1 MSLDIELPTALV
13 FGEIG
18 LVRSLGEA
26 GIPLIVGSYYKDNIA
41 LFSRYCRQAL
51 LFSHSASRTF
61 VDEMIAFGR
70 RFGRKLVFFS
80 DDDRAVLSFSQYR
93 DELKDYF
100 YFNLP
105 SHDVVE
111 ALLDKRKFGVLADS
125 LHLAVPKTFTPS
137 SAGGLERITQQIE
150 FPCIIKP
157 AHKDDWWHP
166 DFHSLVGAYRKA
178 IVCETATELLDVYAK
193 VSRINPNVV
202 VQEYI
207 EGDDLDQYSVNMY
220 LDEHSVLK
228 AYFIG
233 HKLRVYPIHAGVGS
247 LVETVQDDEIVA
259 AAMDAARKLCIRG
272 HFNIQFKRDKRSGK
286 VMIMESHARN
296 SLWCYLATASG
307 LNITAIAYYDMIGK
321 PYPFN
326 GSLAYGVKWVDLN
339 KDLKALRDYRKT
351 GEWTLRSWF
360 SSLRGKKAF
369 HVHSLKDPLP
379 LAMDSWFLLKRWRQG
394 DNSDGAAP
402 HA

>member
-1 MSLDIELPTALV
+1 MSIRTELPPAFV
-13 FGEIG
+13 CGEIG

-26 GIPLIVGSYYKDNIA
+26 GIPLVVGSYYKDNIA
-41 LFSRYCRQAL
+41 LYSRYCGKTV
-51 LFSHSASRTF
+51 LFSHTASRTF
-61 VDEMIAFGR
+61 VEELIAFGKNA
-70 RFGRKLVFFS
+70 GRKMVFFS

-105 SHDVVE
+105 DHNLVE
-111 ALLDKRKFGVLADS
+111 TLLDKRKFGVLADR
-125 LHLAVPKTFTPS
+125 LKLAVPKTYTPS
-137 SAGGLERITQQIE
+137 SAGELNEIIPLLE

-166 DFHSLVGAYRKA
+166 EFRARVGAYRKA
-178 IVCETATELLDVYAK
+178 IVCDTPDMLRDFYSR
-193 VSRINPNVV
+193 VSLINPNIV

-207 EGDDLDQYSVNMY
+207 EGDDLDLYSVNMY
-220 LDEHSVLK
+220 LDEHSNLK

-233 HKLRVYPIHAGVGS
+233 RKLRVYPIHAGVGS

-259 AAMDAARKLCIRG
+259 AALDAAVKLGMKG
-272 HFNIQFKRDKRSGK
+272 HFNIQFKRDKRTGK
-286 VMIMESHARN
+286 VKIMEAHARN

-307 LNITAIAYYDMIGK
+307 LNITAIAYYDMIGR
-321 PYPFN
+321 PCPET

-351 GEWTLRSWF
+351 GEWTIRSWL

-379 LAMDSWFLLKRWRQG
+379 LAMDSWFLLKRRRQG
-394 DNSDGAAP
+394 TIAKGAAP